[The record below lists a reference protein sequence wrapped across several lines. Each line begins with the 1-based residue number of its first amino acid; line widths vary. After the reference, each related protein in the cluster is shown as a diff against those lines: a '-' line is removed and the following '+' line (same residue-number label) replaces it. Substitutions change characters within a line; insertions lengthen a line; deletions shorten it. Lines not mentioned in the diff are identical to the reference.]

1 MDGDDNRAADPAKRR
16 EPGTSV
22 LTWVPFR
29 RLAETQL
36 AHALGD
42 GMVAVALANTLFFA
56 APIGE
61 ARDKVALYL
70 AITMTP
76 FALLSPVIGPWLDRR
91 RGGYRFAILLSTAGR
106 AAFAVL
112 LSSRTDRLTLYP
124 LAFGLLVLSRV
135 HGVSRS
141 ALVPDALP
149 PGRQLMWGNAWLAVT
164 SVVGAAVGAGVAATA
179 NALQGPDLALWL
191 AAAVFAFGAVPAFH
205 LPKGEGHG
213 ERHTAVADYRQLL
226 SGRLRAGGLAMA
238 ATRASVGFVTFLFAF
253 LLRDAGES
261 GRGFA
266 IVVTAAAV
274 GGFTGS
280 VIAPV
285 LRAALRESLL
295 LLVSLGGVMVV
306 ALWTANAF
314 DVASAALVALVVG
327 FSAGAGRLAFDSLLQ
342 HDAPE
347 AVRGRTFAR
356 YETIFQLW
364 WVAGAGLA
372 TAIPFRSAGGMR
384 TLAVIAG
391 AGLMLSVHGLVKGRE
406 SWRSDRKLDEV
417 RPPAR

>member
-1 MDGDDNRAADPAKRR
+1 MRVARVR
-16 EPGTSV
+16 TTGTSV
-22 LTWVPFR
+22 LTWIPFR
-29 RLAETQL
+29 RLSESQL
-36 AHALGD
+36 AHAVGD
-42 GMVAVALANTLFFA
+42 GMVAIALANTLFFA

-76 FALLSPVIGPWLDRR
+76 FAVLSPVIGPWLDRR
-91 RGGYRFAILLSTAGR
+91 RGGYRIAIVASTAGR
-106 AAFAVL
+106 ALLAVL
-112 LSSRTDRLTLYP
+112 LSSRTDRLALYP

-141 ALVPDALP
+141 ALVPDAVP

-164 SVVGAAVGAGVAATA
+164 SVLGAAVGAGVAAAA
-179 NALQGPDLALWL
+179 NALRGPGLALAL
-191 AAAVFAFGAVPAFH
+191 AAVVFAVGVVPALR
-205 LPKGEGHG
+205 LPRADREGEP
-213 ERHTAVADYRQLL
+213 HTAVEDYRQLL

-238 ATRASVGFVTFLFAF
+238 ATRASVGFLTFLLAF
-253 LLRDAGES
+253 VLKDAGET

-266 IVVTAAAV
+266 VVVAAAAL
-274 GGFTGS
+274 GGFVGS
-280 VIAPV
+280 VVAPV

-295 LLVSLGGVMVV
+295 LLASLGAVVAVSLW
-306 ALWTANAF
+306 AARSF
-314 DVASAALVALVVG
+314 DVGTAALVAAVVG
-327 FSAGAGRLAFDSLLQ
+327 FAAGAGRLAFDSLLQ

-364 WVAGAGLA
+364 WVGGAGLA

-391 AGLMLSVHGLVKGRE
+391 AGLLLSVRGLVKGRRG
-406 SWRSDRKLDEV
+406 SGGGDRDLEKM
-417 RPPAR
+417 RTAGR